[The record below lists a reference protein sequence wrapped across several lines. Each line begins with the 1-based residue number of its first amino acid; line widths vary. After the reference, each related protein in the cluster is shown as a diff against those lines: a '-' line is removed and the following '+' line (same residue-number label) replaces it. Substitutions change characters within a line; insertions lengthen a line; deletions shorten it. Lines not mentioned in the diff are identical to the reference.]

1 MVTMITGMFRP
12 RTPPPDVE
20 LRCPVCNTYTKLN
33 VGYAVK
39 CRLDCLTCIQTDGV
53 SVVVT
58 EFVRP
63 SNTDPDDNI
72 KEVFSPV
79 FTKMH
84 FKLPNSDTSYVW
96 KWVFPEQKTI
106 LYKVD
111 KECAAPDVHVFDE
124 IMDINLTNYISKT
137 KMCLLFG

>member
-1 MVTMITGMFRP
+1 MFKTRKLP
-12 RTPPPDVE
+12 KPVE
-20 LRCPVCNTYTKLN
+20 LRCPVCNEFTKIDA
-33 VGYAVK
+33 GFSVK
-39 CRLDCLTCIQTDGV
+39 CRLDCLNCIKTEGV

-63 SNTDPDDNI
+63 SHTNPDDNVNEI
-72 KEVFSPV
+72 FTPV
-79 FTKMH
+79 HTKMH
-84 FKLPNSDTSYVW
+84 FKLPNSNASYVW
-96 KWVFPEQKTI
+96 KWIFPEQKTV

-111 KECAAPDVHVFDE
+111 KECTAPDVHVFDS